1 MKRFLLRAV
10 PPRRTFAEDMT
21 EAEREVMQE
30 HVIYWTGLA
39 DRGTA
44 IVFGP
49 VLDPKGTWGVAI
61 VQVEDEAELR
71 AILTNDPAAKA
82 GVLTNEIYP
91 MGPGTVVR
99 K

>member
-1 MKRFLLRAV
+1 
-10 PPRRTFAEDMT
+10 MT

-30 HVIYWTGLA
+30 HVLYWTGLA

-71 AILTNDPAAKA
+71 AILTNDPALSDGPQHSRPKMR
-82 GVLTNEIYP
+82 TNYC
-91 MGPGTVVR
+91 
-99 K
+99 